1 MAVSTKVC
9 TKCGIEKPL
18 TEFGKDRSA
27 RDGLHQHCLMCKRRA
42 RKRWREEHAEEAKEQ
57 FRLWSETN
65 YTKHLARNK
74 RWQATNRDKMH
85 ASMLMSRY
93 KLTPLEYQR
102 MYDAQRGR
110 CVICGDAD
118 KLVVDHKHDDTKK
131 VRALLCTRCNTGLG
145 LFRENVDILLAA
157 IGYLSLDGM
166 YDKTLHRVEVQIVS
180 CSSLTDTLRAS
191 S

>member
-1 MAVSTKVC
+1 MSTKMC

-18 TEFGKDRSA
+18 AEFGKDRSA
-27 RDGLHQHCLMCKRRA
+27 RDGLHQQCLMCKRLA
-42 RKRWREEHAEEAKEQ
+42 RKRWRELHPEEAREQ

-65 YTKHLARNK
+65 YSKHLARN
-74 RWQATNRDKMH
+74 RQWQTGNRDKMH

-93 KLTPLEYQR
+93 KLTPMEYQR
-102 MYDAQRGR
+102 MHDAQKGM
-110 CVICGDAD
+110 CLICGDAS
-118 KLVVDHKHDDTKK
+118 KLVVDHKHDETKK

-166 YDKTLHRVEVQIVS
+166 YDKALHSVEVQVVLRHPS
-180 CSSLTDTLRAS
+180 PETVRAS